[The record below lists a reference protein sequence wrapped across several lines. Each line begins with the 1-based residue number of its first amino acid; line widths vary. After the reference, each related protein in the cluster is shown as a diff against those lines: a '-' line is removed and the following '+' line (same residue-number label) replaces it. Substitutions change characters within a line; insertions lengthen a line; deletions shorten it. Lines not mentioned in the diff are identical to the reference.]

1 MPLDDAG
8 MHRAGLA
15 FVYRIIPVLVATV
28 LYGIYISLLAQATR
42 GLWQRGFKNRSGL
55 IILSVLY
62 MVFLLS
68 SVLWALEIAQLFG
81 LVDLLLYPN
90 DLSTDNKFALF
101 YALVARE
108 TSITGVL
115 FECQMIMG
123 DVLVIWRLLAIWHDR
138 KTVVLLPLLFWSG
151 MIINMIVHASLCRS
165 GVNNINYTG
174 LCKGTDV
181 AAPVLSIV
189 TNVSVMSLTIW
200 KAWIFRDEVMRLLHA
215 KKKNR
220 VFSVFVLLIESGT
233 LYVIMLITDLLVTSL
248 VVGGPESVGRM
259 IDCISGYSTVQF
271 VGIYPTLMI
280 VVLRESIWNQSDDT
294 VDFMSLSAT
303 RGTRGSGRVGRG
315 DLEECLR
322 EKGKISTLQF
332 RVTEPTSSS
341 STDRMELGDHQL
353 VLVSFDAGM
362 KVQPALH
369 VAFKS

>member
-15 FVYRIIPVLVATV
+15 FVYRIVPVLVATM
-28 LYGIYISLLAQATR
+28 LYGIYVSLLAQATR

-55 IILSVLY
+55 VILSVLY
-62 MVFLLS
+62 TVFLLS
-68 SVLWALEIAQLFG
+68 SALLALEIAQLFG

-90 DLSTDNKFALF
+90 DLSTDDKFARL
-101 YALVARE
+101 YALIARE

-123 DVLVIWRLLAIWHDR
+123 DVLVVWRLLAIWHER
-138 KTVVLLPLLFWSG
+138 KTVVLIPLLFWSG
-151 MIINMIVHASLCRS
+151 MIVNMIVHASFCRS

-200 KAWIFRDEVMRLLHA
+200 KAWIVRDAFMLSLRSE
-215 KKKNR
+215 KKSP

-233 LYVIMLITDLLVTSL
+233 LYVIMLIIDLLVTSL

-280 VVLRESIWNQSDDT
+280 VVLRESIWNHADDT
-294 VDFMSLSAT
+294 VDFMPVT
-303 RGTRGSGRVGRG
+303 VTKRTGGSGRVGWG
-315 DLEECLR
+315 DLGGD
-322 EKGKISTLQF
+322 KGKISTLRF
-332 RVTEPTSSS
+332 GVAEVTSGS
-341 STDRMELGDHQL
+341 STD
-353 VLVSFDAGM
+353 A
-362 KVQPALH
+362 
-369 VAFKS
+369 

>member
-15 FVYRIIPVLVATV
+15 FVYRIVPVLVATV
-28 LYGIYISLLAQATR
+28 LYGIYVSLLSQATR
-42 GLWQRGFKNRSGL
+42 GLWQRGFKNRSTL
-55 IILSVLY
+55 IILCVLY
-62 MVFLLS
+62 TVFLLS
-68 SVLWALEIAQLFG
+68 SALWALEIAQLFG
-81 LVDLLLYPN
+81 LVGLLLYPN
-90 DLSTDNKFALF
+90 DLSTDNKFAQF

-115 FECQMIMG
+115 FECQMILG
-123 DVLVIWRLLAIWHDR
+123 DVLVIWRLLAIWHER

-151 MIINMIVHASLCRS
+151 MIVNMIIHASLCRS
-165 GVNNINYTG
+165 GVNNVDYTG

-200 KAWIFRDEVMRLLHA
+200 KAWIFRDVVMRSLRSE
-215 KKKNR
+215 KKNR

-248 VVGGPESVGRM
+248 VVGGSESVGRM

-280 VVLRESIWNQSDDT
+280 VVLRESIWNHSDET
-294 VDFMSLSAT
+294 VDVMSISAA
-303 RGTRGSGRVGRG
+303 RRTRGSGRVGQS
-315 DLEECLR
+315 DLEGCLGD
-322 EKGKISTLQF
+322 KGKISALRF
-332 RVTEPTSSS
+332 AVTTSRSS
-341 STDRMELGDHQL
+341 MDGMESGE
-353 VLVSFDAGM
+353 M
-362 KVQPALH
+362 
-369 VAFKS
+369 

>member
-15 FVYRIIPVLVATV
+15 FVYRIVPVLVATI

-55 IILSVLY
+55 IILFVLY
-62 MVFLLS
+62 TVFLLS
-68 SVLWALEIAQLFG
+68 SALWALEIAQLFG

-90 DLSTDNKFALF
+90 DLSTDNKFARL
-101 YALVARE
+101 YALIARE

-123 DVLVIWRLLAIWHDR
+123 DVLVIWRLLAIWHEQ

-151 MIINMIVHASLCRS
+151 MIVNMIVHASFCRS
-165 GVNNINYTG
+165 GVNNVNYTG

-200 KAWIFRDEVMRLLHA
+200 KAWIFRNTVMSSLRS
-215 KKKNR
+215 KKKNK

-233 LYVIMLITDLLVTSL
+233 LYVIMLTTDLLVTSL
-248 VVGGPESVGRM
+248 VAGGPESVGRM
-259 IDCISGYSTVQF
+259 MDCISGYSTVQF
-271 VGIYPTLMI
+271 VTEFVQGIYPTLMI
-280 VVLRESIWNQSDDT
+280 VVLRESIWNHSDDT
-294 VDFMSLSAT
+294 VDLMSISVT
-303 RGTRGSGRVGRG
+303 SRTRGSGRVGKG
-315 DLEECLR
+315 DLEGCLGD
-322 EKGKISTLQF
+322 KGKISTMRF
-332 RVTEPTSSS
+332 GVAETTSGST
-341 STDRMELGDHQL
+341 TDRLESEDH
-353 VLVSFDAGM
+353 
-362 KVQPALH
+362 
-369 VAFKS
+369 

>member
-1 MPLDDAG
+1 MGRDQYHLVPFLTMPLDDAG

-15 FVYRIIPVLVATV
+15 FVYRITPVLIATI

-42 GLWQRGFKNRSGL
+42 GIWQRGFKNRSGL
-55 IILSVLY
+55 IILFVLY
-62 MVFLLS
+62 TVFFLS
-68 SVLWALEIAQLFG
+68 SALLALEIAQLFG

-90 DLSTDNKFALF
+90 DLSTDAKFARL
-101 YALVARE
+101 YALIARE

-123 DVLVIWRLLAIWHDR
+123 DVLVIWRLLAIWHER
-138 KTVVLLPLLFWSG
+138 KIVVLLPLLLWSG
-151 MIINMIVHASLCRS
+151 MIVNMIVHASFCRS
-165 GVNNINYTG
+165 GVNNVNYTS

-200 KAWIFRDEVMRLLHA
+200 KAWIFRDMVRRALLSE
-215 KKKNR
+215 KKNKL
-220 VFSVFVLLIESGT
+220 FSVFVLLIESGT

-294 VDFMSLSAT
+294 VDVMSISAASP
-303 RGTRGSGRVGRG
+303 TRGSGHVGKG
-315 DLEECLR
+315 DLEGYLGD
-322 EKGKISTLQF
+322 KGKISTLRF
-332 RVTEPTSSS
+332 GVAETTSGS
-341 STDRMELGDHQL
+341 STDGIGGPLTSL
-353 VLVSFDAGM
+353 
-362 KVQPALH
+362 
-369 VAFKS
+369 